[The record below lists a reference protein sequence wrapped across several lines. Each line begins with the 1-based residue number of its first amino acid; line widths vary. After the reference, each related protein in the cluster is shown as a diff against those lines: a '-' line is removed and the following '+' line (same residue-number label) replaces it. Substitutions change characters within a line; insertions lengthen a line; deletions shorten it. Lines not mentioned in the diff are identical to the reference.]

1 MNTKEKLE
9 LLWKY
14 LFLAVVAAGIF
25 RFTDRHHPPSSFPLH
40 LAGNHDML
48 FIGDDDHEL
57 DVRVEQ
63 DVVNGDTITKVIIN
77 GEEVDVSSFSKKK
90 GKLKWVSEDGE
101 VIVIDIDDDYDG
113 KHKKDKNIRII
124 KKKIIMRDEK

>member
-77 GEEVDVSSFSKKK
+77 GKEVDVSSFSKKK

>member
-48 FIGDDDHEL
+48 FIGDDDNEL
-57 DVRVEQ
+57 DVRVKQ

>member
-77 GEEVDVSSFSKKK
+77 GEEVDVSSFSKKE

>member
-48 FIGDDDHEL
+48 FIGDDDNEL
-57 DVRVEQ
+57 DVRVKQ

-77 GEEVDVSSFSKKK
+77 GEEVDVSSFSKKE

>member
-25 RFTDRHHPPSSFPLH
+25 RFTDRHHPSSSFPLH

-48 FIGDDDHEL
+48 FIGDDDNEL
-57 DVRVEQ
+57 DVRVKQ

-77 GEEVDVSSFSKKK
+77 GEEVDVSSFSKKE

-101 VIVIDIDDDYDG
+101 VIVIDIDDD
-113 KHKKDKNIRII
+113 
-124 KKKIIMRDEK
+124 